1 MAKYLL
7 AICAAAV
14 MLGAPTL
21 ALAQTNPATAP
32 IRNAPPVCPGLV
44 SPGLAALLARFPA
57 GGPALRAEIARLL
70 EMNPHL
76 AREVVAAACGAN
88 PDQKEA
94 IGAGMAD
101 AANYF
106 GKLGSEAAR
115 LAETEIRT
123 AMLIADPLTK
133 YWFQLASASNFNET
147 IRGFGNAGVATNR
160 CVKVSK
166 SRPDDRDCD

>member
-7 AICAAAV
+7 AVCAAAV
-14 MLGAPTL
+14 MFGAPTL
-21 ALAQTNPATAP
+21 ALAQANPATAP
-32 IRNAPPVCPGLV
+32 IRNPPPVCPGPI
-44 SPGLAALLARFPA
+44 SPWLAALLARFPA
-57 GGPALRAEIARLL
+57 GGPALRAEIARVL
-70 EMNPHL
+70 EANPRL
-76 AREVVAAACGAN
+76 AREVAAAACSAS

-106 GKLGSEAAR
+106 AKLGSEAAR

-123 AMLIADPLTK
+123 AMQIADPLTR
-133 YWFQLASASNFNET
+133 YWFQVASMSNFNDA
-147 IRGFGNAGVATNR
+147 IPGFGNAGVATNR
-160 CVKVSK
+160 CVKISK

>member
-1 MAKYLL
+1 MAKHLL

-21 ALAQTNPATAP
+21 ALAQTNPASAP
-32 IRNAPPVCPGLV
+32 SRNPPPVCPGPV
-44 SPGLAALLARFPA
+44 SPWLTALLARFPA

-70 EMNPHL
+70 ETNPHL

-94 IGAGMAD
+94 IAAGMAD
-101 AANYF
+101 AANF
-106 GKLGSEAAR
+106 FAKLGSEAAR
-115 LAETEIRT
+115 LAENEIRT
-123 AMLIADPLTK
+123 AMLTADPLTR
-133 YWFQLASASNFNET
+133 YWFQVASFSTFNEA
-147 IRGFGNAGVATNR
+147 IPGFGNAGVATNR
-160 CVKVSK
+160 CVKISK